1 MSDLEYILINNGCD
15 RWCYIN
21 HDCDNCWY
29 KKHVQY
35 ELDKLQSRYAIY
47 QKPKSLRILCL

>member
-1 MSDLEYILINNGCD
+1 MSDLEYILINHGCD

-35 ELDKLQSRYAIY
+35 ELDKLQSRYPIY
-47 QKPKSLRILCL
+47 QKPKFLRILCL